1 VTTQGNEAVVRPIAA
16 EDYVTMFEWYG
27 DTQCPHYWNF
37 DRRILTFRAFRRR
50 MSNLLTRCS
59 VLIICRSSDSEPVGY
74 CQLYD
79 IRPWDGWAIC
89 SVYLVSGAR
98 DPLFVEDVLHECVQT
113 AFATYPLRKLYLEVP
128 AFAPHLLMACDQLGF
143 EEQGSIS
150 DYYWFAG
157 RLWPFKRM
165 AVYRDVW
172 EARSGRRTRLAKK
185 DKSLPTA

>member
-1 VTTQGNEAVVRPIAA
+1 MSTQSKDAVVRPIAG
-16 EDYVTMFEWYG
+16 EDYLSMFEWYG
-27 DTQCPHYWNF
+27 DANCPHYWNF
-37 DRRILTFRAFRRR
+37 DRRILTFRAFLRRIR
-50 MSNLLTRCS
+50 NLLTRCS
-59 VLIICRSSDSEPVGY
+59 ILVVCKSSGGEPVGY
-74 CQLYD
+74 FQLYD

-89 SVYLVSGAR
+89 AVYLVPRAR
-98 DPLFVEDVLHECVQT
+98 DLVFVEHVLRECVQI
-113 AFATYPLRKLYLEVP
+113 AFDSYPLRKLYLEAP
-128 AFAPHLLMACDQLGF
+128 GFAHHLHMACDRLGF
-143 EEQGSIS
+143 QEQGSIS